1 MPHTRGRVADSRHAY
16 KSFSRL
22 EFGHPVAAPLPP
34 SKGSIHPT
42 AIRVL
47 RAFTPPS
54 LSSPKLRSSLA
65 IALSAHEIIE
75 RTGLPRSTVYYHLAK
90 LVRAGLLARAGKPR
104 SPSSLYVLTVQGVR
118 VLASSF
124 SLSALESVQT
134 TVQTTR
140 AGPTLCVDG
149 DFGKGKPLSMERAK
163 RGKKFAKTIRVVPLP
178 PLALRWW
185 VELDGKVPGFRELGF
200 RLPARRLLRW
210 LKGLGLL
217 ERRRRRVKRIL
228 VYLKGKEVHVDVAT
242 SLAPDEIQLLGPSAH
257 WRDYV
262 FAFTAVSAA
271 CLAAGVDKR
280 LLHSLLAALRV

>member
-140 AGPTLCVDG
+140 AGPT
-149 DFGKGKPLSMERAK
+149 FPRE
-163 RGKKFAKTIRVVPLP
+163 FAKTIRVVPLP

-210 LKGLGLL
+210 LKGLALL